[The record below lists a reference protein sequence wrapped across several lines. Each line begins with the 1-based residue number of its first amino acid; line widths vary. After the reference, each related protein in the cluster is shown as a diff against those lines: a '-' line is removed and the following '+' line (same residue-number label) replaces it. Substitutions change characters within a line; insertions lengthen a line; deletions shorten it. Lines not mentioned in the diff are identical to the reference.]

1 MKLFSEIFDNA
12 VFLFDDPDIRESYVY
27 DPVGF
32 QQTMRPFLLKG
43 KDEFTHPIVIA
54 DKLARYS
61 QPQGSLEEF
70 EGDGGTTYNL
80 STHPVENSVF
90 TCRINGKPVAGVTY
104 DPDANSVTF
113 PENIPAETQVSV
125 AWYFAGA
132 FTEDFDDWGFRG
144 DYDIAGLNAKIW
156 NILATSVAVAWSLNE
171 MNRALEIRNILS
183 DGDLSFYSPAN
194 SAQAKMEWH
203 KAVQREM
210 DSLESQLGWRIYA
223 TPPGG
228 SRFGK

>member
-1 MKLFSEIFDNA
+1 MKLFSEIFDRA
-12 VFLFDDPDIRESYVY
+12 VFLFDDPDIRELYVQ
-27 DPVGF
+27 DPVGY
-32 QQTMRPFLLKG
+32 QQAMLPFLLKG
-43 KDEFTHPIVIA
+43 KDEFTHPIVVA

-70 EGDGGTTYNL
+70 EGDGGATYSL
-80 STHPVENSVF
+80 STVPVENAVF
-90 TCRINGKPVAGVTY
+90 TFRVSGRPVVGGSY
-104 DPDANSVTF
+104 DPETNSVTF
-113 PENIPAETQVSV
+113 PEDISAETPISV
-125 AWYFAGA
+125 AWYYAGA

-183 DGDLSFYSPAN
+183 DADLSFYSPAN

-210 DSLESQLGWRIYA
+210 DSLEAQLNWRIYA

-228 SRFGK
+228 SRFGR